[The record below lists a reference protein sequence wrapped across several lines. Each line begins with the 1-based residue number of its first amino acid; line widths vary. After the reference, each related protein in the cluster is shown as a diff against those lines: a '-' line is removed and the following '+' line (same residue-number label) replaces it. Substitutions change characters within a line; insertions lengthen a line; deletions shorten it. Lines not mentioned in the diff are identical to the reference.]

1 MKINFFGDKIIIR
14 HKITFFGFGKK
25 LKTTLNM
32 ECEKQQMEAEKKK
45 KKDNSHHGNK
55 NNYEVSSRPPCDLI
69 ITR

>member
-32 ECEKQQMEAEKKK
+32 ECEKQQMEAEKKEITVTMGTRIIMR
-45 KKDNSHHGNK
+45 SGH
-55 NNYEVSSRPPCDLI
+55 DLCV
-69 ITR
+69 T